1 MIKNQLAR
9 LGAVAVGMTFAFS
22 VVLPSVGAQV
32 TIAELQAQI
41 NALMAQLAALQG
53 GSTTGSSVVFNT
65 NLTVGSQGS
74 DVTELQQMLVTK
86 GFLQMPAGVSY
97 GYFGPLT
104 KAAVAS
110 WQAANGITPAVG
122 YFGPISR
129 AKANS
134 TSGTTT
140 TGGTTTGGTTTGGI
154 TTPGV
159 EGTLTVTLNPTPA
172 SGTKVYEGD
181 SKVSALG
188 IKLEAKTSDIKV
200 ERVKIQL
207 PSVTFYNEVASR
219 IYIMDGS
226 TVLASADL
234 NSNTVVKES
243 SNYFITLSGFGYV
256 VPKDSTRVLTVALDI
271 FNTVDSQYTD
281 GDTFALTVPVDGV
294 RGVDGAA
301 INQFGP
307 STGNS
312 FSRTVTPTASLA
324 DSATLAVS
332 TSANTPVTQEVIAAN
347 GTNEDELDGLELLR
361 FDLRS
366 TKDDVLVTD
375 AVVTFVR
382 GGTTS
387 TASSSVAYLYD
398 GSTLVGS
405 ATVVGTSA
413 TAMTATF
420 SDIDYTVPKDSTRT
434 LTVKVDID
442 TAGSAYTTFVA
453 SVAATSGITAEKS
466 NGTTLAETGSAT
478 GETIYVRN
486 VGPQFSLVSS
496 NVSYT
501 AAQGGVSTATS
512 TASATFVVNVK
523 AVGGDIVFGTQSA
536 SSTFNIGTY
545 KGSTL
550 TGFVNSSTTN
560 FTIPSSGVT
569 TSGLLSTDAFKLAE
583 NQDVN
588 VTVNVIFPGRLDTGA
603 LLSTD
608 AYAFGV
614 DGINW
619 STSASPYSLQSSTFM
634 ASKTSWRTSTVVMP

>member
-1 MIKNQLAR
+1 MLKTQIAK
-9 LGAVAVGMTFAFS
+9 LGAVAVGMTFAFG
-22 VVLPSVGAQV
+22 VIVPSAGAQV

-53 GSTTGSSVVFNT
+53 GSATGTAVQYNT
-65 NLTVGSQGS
+65 NLTVGSTGA
-74 DVTELQQMLVTK
+74 DVTELQQMLVAK

-110 WQAANGITPAVG
+110 WQAANGISPAVG

-134 TSGTTT
+134 MVGGTT

-159 EGTLTVTLNPTPA
+159 EGTITVTLNPTPA

-181 SKVSALG
+181 SKVAALG

-207 PSVTFYNEVASR
+207 PSVTFYNEIASR

-234 NSNTVVKES
+234 NSDTVVKES

-256 VPKDSTRVLTVALDI
+256 VPKDSTRVLTVALDVNSTI
-271 FNTVDSQYTD
+271 DSQYSD
-281 GDTFALTVPVDGV
+281 GDTFALTVPADGV

-307 STGNS
+307 SSS

-332 TSANTPVTQEVIAAN
+332 TSANTPVTQEVIASN

-382 GGTTS
+382 GGATS

-523 AVGGDIVFGTQSA
+523 AIGGDIVFGTQSA